1 MIIVLKQG
9 TTIEEKRK
17 IIENVEDMGFKVKI
31 MKGSSQSILG
41 LIGDTSKLEESTFF
55 GSPHVEK
62 VVRIKVPYKMA
73 SRAFHQSDSV
83 IRVGKHSVGDGSITS
98 IAGPCCIESREQ
110 LFTIAAEVKRAGA
123 HILRGG
129 AYKPRTSPY
138 SFQGMGEEGL
148 KLLREAGDRFDMP
161 VCTELM
167 STDDFELVDSYTDII
182 QIGARNMQNFSLLKK
197 LGNTQKPILLKRGM
211 SATIEEFLMSA
222 EYIMASGNPNVI
234 LCERGI
240 RTFENYMRNTLDLAV
255 VCAIKALSHL
265 PIIIDP
271 SHATGRWEL
280 IEPISKAAVAVG
292 CDGLMIEVHHDP
304 VKALSDGPQSLKPEK
319 FARLMNNIHR
329 IHDVCREERETSDNE
344 SVAILHAVI

>member
-1 MIIVLKQG
+1 MVIVLKPG
-9 TTIEEKRK
+9 TTTEEKNK
-17 IIENVEDMGFKVKI
+17 MIERVEDMNYKVKVI
-31 MKGSSQSILG
+31 KGAGQSILG
-41 LIGDTSKLEESTFF
+41 IVGDTAALEEATFF

-73 SRAFHQSDSV
+73 SRAFHHPDTV
-83 IRVGKHSVGDGSITS
+83 IKVGKHKIGDGSVTS

-110 LFTIAAEVKRAGA
+110 LFTIAAAVKSAGA

-129 AYKPRTSPY
+129 AFKPRTSPY

-148 KLLREAGDRFDMP
+148 KLLREAGDKFDMP

-167 STDDFELVDSYTDII
+167 STEDFDLVDAYTDII

-197 LGNTQKPILLKRGM
+197 MGSTQKPILLKRGM

-240 RTFENYMRNTLDLAV
+240 RTFESYTRNTLDLAV
-255 VCAIKALSHL
+255 VCAIKELSHL

-271 SHATGRWEL
+271 SHATGRWEM

-292 CDGLMIEVHHDP
+292 CDGLMIEVHHEP
-304 VKALSDGPQSLKPEK
+304 EKALSDGPQSLKPEK
-319 FARLMNNIHR
+319 FANLMNNVKRVHEACQ
-329 IHDVCREERETSDNE
+329 VTPPTE
-344 SVAILHAVI
+344 SVAKIHAAI

>member
-1 MIIVLKQG
+1 MVIVLKPG
-9 TTIEEKRK
+9 TTPEEKKK
-17 IIENVEDMGFKVKI
+17 IIDRVEHMGYKVRI
-31 MKGSSQSILG
+31 IKGAAQSILG
-41 LIGDTSKLEESTFF
+41 IIGDTAKLEESAFY
-55 GSPHVEK
+55 GSPHIEK

-73 SRAFHQSDSV
+73 SRAFHHPDSV
-83 IRVGKHSVGDGSITS
+83 IRVGKHLVGGGNLTM

-110 LFTIAAEVKRAGA
+110 IHTIAAAVKNSGA

-129 AYKPRTSPY
+129 AFKPRTSPY

-148 KLLREAGDRFDMP
+148 KLLREAGDANDMP

-167 STDDFELVDSYTDII
+167 STEEFDLVESYTDII

-197 LGNTQKPILLKRGM
+197 VGGTHKPILLKRGM

-240 RTFENYMRNTLDLAV
+240 RTFENYTRNTLDLAV
-255 VCAIKALSHL
+255 VCAIKELSHL

-271 SHATGRWEL
+271 SHATGRWEM

-292 CDGLMIEVHHDP
+292 CDGLMIEVHHEP
-304 VKALSDGPQSLKPEK
+304 EKAFSDGPQSLKPEK
-319 FARLMNNIHR
+319 FQRLM
-329 IHDVCREERETSDNE
+329 TSIARVHAASTALPDTE
-344 SVAILHAVI
+344 SAAQTDAAV

>member
-1 MIIVLKQG
+1 MVIVLKPG
-9 TTIEEKRK
+9 TATEEKRK
-17 IIENVEDMGFKVKI
+17 IIDRVERMGYKVKVI
-31 MKGSSQSILG
+31 KGATQSILG
-41 LIGDTSKLEESTFF
+41 IVGDTARLDESAFG
-55 GSPHVEK
+55 GSPHIEK

-73 SRAFHQSDSV
+73 SRAFHHPDSI
-83 IRVGKHSVGDGSITS
+83 IRVGSHSIGGGNMTM

-110 LFTIAAEVKRAGA
+110 MMTIAAAVKQSGA

-129 AYKPRTSPY
+129 AFKPRTSPY

-148 KLLREAGDRFDMP
+148 KLLREAGDTHDMP

-167 STDDFELVDSYTDII
+167 STEDYDLVESYTDIL

-197 LGNTQKPILLKRGM
+197 VGQTHKPVLLKRGM

-240 RTFENYMRNTLDLAV
+240 RTFENYTRNTLDLAV
-255 VCAIKALSHL
+255 VCAIKELSHL

-271 SHATGRWEL
+271 SHATGRWEM

-292 CDGLMIEVHHDP
+292 CDGLMIEVHHEP
-304 VKALSDGPQSLKPEK
+304 ERAFSDGPQSLKPEK
-319 FARLMNNIHR
+319 FARLMDSIGR
-329 IHDVCREERETSDNE
+329 IHAAAAAPATE
-344 SVAILHAVI
+344 SVASIHAVI

>member
-9 TTIEEKRK
+9 TTLEEKRK
-17 IIENVEDMGFKVKI
+17 IIENVEEMGLKVKI
-31 MKGSSQSILG
+31 MKGASQSILG
-41 LIGDTSKLEESTFF
+41 LIGETAKVEESAFF

-73 SRAFHQSDSV
+73 SRAFHHTDSV
-83 IRVGKHSVGDGSITS
+83 IRVGKHNIGDGSLTT

-110 LFTIAAEVKRAGA
+110 LFTIAAEVKQSGA

-167 STDDFELVDSYTDII
+167 STDEFELVESYTDII

-197 LGNTQKPILLKRGM
+197 LGSTQKPILLKRGM

-240 RTFENYMRNTLDLAV
+240 RTFENYTRNTLDLAV
-255 VCAIKALSHL
+255 VCAIKELSHL

-292 CDGLMIEVHHDP
+292 CDGLMIEVHHEPD
-304 VKALSDGPQSLKPEK
+304 KALSDGPQSLKPEK
-319 FARLMNNIHR
+319 FAKLMNCVRH
-329 IHDVCREERETSDNE
+329 IHDVCHEEKNTSDTE